1 MRDGLQCGKE
11 NQHVVAGEGPCG
23 DVGHRAEHYVLV
35 EEVHI
40 DADGGKSLDDRRDLA
55 VVQVDPDNRGHDAG
69 DGVGQEVA
77 QTETGDMLDHERV
90 DDDGQRQ
97 CGDDHDRHLNQGVE
111 QHPADAGPEVAGS
124 NSILEVLESYEF
136 IDQLAT
142 AVCAT
147 ALGDL
152 TEEAGIDGPDDG
164 QDEHESEQ
172 DGERCHERPAGA
184 VLALLSAGPLRLGG
198 GTPRC
203 FALRLS
209 SGCSHNTKPV
219 FAKNSKTND
228 KGHSAPAAIPPNNT
242 EGRSMCPGLSLW

>member
-1 MRDGLQCGKE
+1 
-11 NQHVVAGEGPCG
+11 
-23 DVGHRAEHYVLV
+23 
-35 EEVHI
+35 
-40 DADGGKSLDDRRDLA
+40 
-55 VVQVDPDNRGHDAG
+55 
-69 DGVGQEVA
+69 
-77 QTETGDMLDHERV
+77 MLDHERV

-172 DGERCHERPAGA
+172 DANGA
-184 VLALLSAGPLRLGG
+184 MNAQ
-198 GTPRC
+198 
-203 FALRLS
+203 
-209 SGCSHNTKPV
+209 PV
-219 FAKNSKTND
+219 RFS
-228 KGHSAPAAIPPNNT
+228 
-242 EGRSMCPGLSLW
+242 RF